1 MLTGSILWVGMLD
14 DVKNVKYCFQRS
26 PSSDPAAAGKH
37 FGLAAARSK
46 KAAWQVE
53 GGDFVTLQSGKR
65 PHLETKH
72 HTSSRTPFSTGTHG
86 LWEEE

>member
-53 GGDFVTLQSGKR
+53 GGDFVTHGSGKR
-65 PHLETKH
+65 PHLD
-72 HTSSRTPFSTGTHG
+72 TSSRTPFSTGTHG